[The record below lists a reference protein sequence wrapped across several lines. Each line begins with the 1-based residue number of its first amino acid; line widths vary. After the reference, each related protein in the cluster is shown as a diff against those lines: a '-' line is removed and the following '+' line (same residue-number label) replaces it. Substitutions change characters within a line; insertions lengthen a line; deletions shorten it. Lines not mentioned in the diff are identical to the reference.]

1 MTKIKTGIIGTGFI
15 GPAHVEALRR
25 LGFVEVAAVAERG
38 RGAGPG
44 EGRAAVDS
52 QGVRRLS
59 SELLADPEIQVVHNC
74 TPNHLHFAINKE
86 ILAAK
91 KHIISEKPL
100 AMNSTESRELVRLA
114 KEAGVVHAINFN
126 YRYMPLVQQAHQM
139 CQAAGDVG
147 RIYAVHGSYLQDW
160 LLLENDWNWRL
171 VPELSGES
179 RAVAD
184 VGSHWCDLVQ
194 FITGLKIV
202 RVMADLVTIHPMRKR
217 PKVEVETYAGKV
229 LRPED
234 LEDVPINTEDYG
246 SILLEFDSG
255 AHGVADREPMRGRA
269 EEPAVLRN
277 RRQQVRA
284 RLEPGAAE
292 RAVGRPPRRT
302 EPDDHEGPQPALP
315 GGPRIRPLPGRP
327 QRRLSR
333 RPEELVPQRVR
344 LHRRH
349 APRRRLFHVRRR
361 PQRDRDLRRGAQ
373 ELAREAVGGRGVLSR
388 NRRCG
393 FEIAD

>member
-1 MTKIKTGIIGTGFI
+1 MTKIKAGIIGTGFI

-38 RGAGPG
+38 DDLAKAKAEQMSIPKAYGDYRKM
-44 EGRAAVDS
+44 
-52 QGVRRLS
+52 
-59 SELLADPEIQVVHNC
+59 LADPEIQVVHNC

-100 AMNSTESRELVRLA
+100 AMTSAESRELVRLA
-114 KEAGVVHAINFN
+114 KDAQVVNAINFN
-126 YRYMPLVQQAHQM
+126 YRYMPLVQHAREM
-139 CQAAGDVG
+139 CQAAADVG

-160 LLLENDWNWRL
+160 LLLANDWNWRL
-171 VPELSGES
+171 VPELSGDS

-202 RVMADLVTIHPMRKR
+202 RVMADLVTIHPVRKR

-234 LEDVPINTEDYG
+234 LEDVKINTEDYG

-255 AHGVADREPMRGRA
+255 AHGSLTVNQCAAGRK
-269 EEPAVLRN
+269 N
-277 RRQQVRA
+277 RLY
-284 RLEPGAAE
+284 LEIDGEKCALSWNQE
-292 RAVGRPPRRT
+292 RPNELWVGRRN
-302 EPDDHEGPQPALP
+302 GPNQTVLKDPSLLYPVAREYAHYP
-315 GGPRIRPLPGRP
+315 GGHNEGYPDGPKN
-327 QRRLSR
+327 
-333 RPEELVPQRVR
+333 
-344 LHRRH
+344 
-349 APRRRLFHVRRR
+349 LFRNVYGFIAGNR
-361 PQRDRDLRRGAQ
+361 
-373 ELAREAVGGRGVLSR
+373 VGGDFSTFQDGH
-388 NRRCG
+388 N
-393 FEIAD
+393 EIAICDAALKSSRERRWVNVEY